1 MGLRN
6 QHGGRNKCPT
16 VGAPHQGANAINRA
30 VALINFSSILIL
42 DSQAVRGRF
51 ADGSQAVRGRF
62 PEHSSR
68 LPELASDCSRIY

>member
-16 VGAPHQGANAINRA
+16 VGAPHQGANAMNRA

-51 ADGSQAVRGRF
+51 ADGSQAVRRRF
-62 PEHSSR
+62 AGGFQNIPADSMN
-68 LPELASDCSRIY
+68 

>member
-51 ADGSQAVRGRF
+51 ADGSRAVRRRF
-62 PEHSSR
+62 AGGFQNIPADS
-68 LPELASDCSRIY
+68 LN